1 MIEESK
7 RRVAYINEM
16 IESGHAAELVAQGEN
31 YHAEQLSHI
40 AQQICANE
48 KTRVVL
54 IAGPSSSGKT
64 STSFRLCLEL
74 LAQGKQPVALS
85 LDNWYVDGTR
95 TPLKENGEKDYESV
109 YAIDLKQL
117 EQDLKALI
125 DGKEIAL
132 PTFNFAE
139 EKREYLGETLQLEE
153 DAILVMEGIHA
164 LNPLLT
170 EHIDSDCK
178 YRIYAAPMSPVSLDG
193 ESWIPT
199 AVHRLLRRMSRDLR
213 TRGKSPQTTIAT
225 WASVREGEDKW
236 IEPFRSEADAEF
248 DTSMT
253 YELPAIRYTVET
265 ALQTVPAAAAEYKI
279 AEQLLY
285 YLSFFEGLEASFIP
299 RTSIL
304 RELHMGLR
312 RLLWCVWALLFT
324 FPCGLNGGLRLR
336 QLLPICTMW

>member
-1 MIEESK
+1 MIDEAK

-16 IESGHAAELVAQGEN
+16 IESGRAKELVAEGER
-31 YHAEQLSHI
+31 YHEDQLARI
-40 AQQICANE
+40 AQNICSR
-48 KTRVVL
+48 TGVRVVL
-54 IAGPSSSGKT
+54 MAGPSSSGKT
-64 STSFRLCLEL
+64 STSHRLCLEL

-85 LDNWYVDGTR
+85 LDNWYVDGSL
-95 TPLKENGEKDYESV
+95 TPRDENGKKDYESV

-139 EKREYLGETLQLEE
+139 EKREYLGETLQLEP

-164 LNPLLT
+164 LNPILT
-170 EHIDSDCK
+170 EHIEADCK
-178 YRIYAAPMSPVSLDG
+178 YKIYVAPMSPVSLDG
-193 ESWIPT
+193 ETWIPT
-199 AVHRLLRRMSRDLR
+199 YVHRLLRRMSRDLR
-213 TRGKSPQTTIAT
+213 TRGKSPQMTIAS
-225 WASVREGEDKW
+225 WPSVREGEAKW
-236 IEPFRSEADAEF
+236 IEPFMNEADAQF

-265 ALQTVPAAAAEYKI
+265 ALQTVPAVAEEYKV

-285 YLSFFEGLEASFIP
+285 YLSFFEGLEASFVP

-304 RELHMGLR
+304 RE
-312 RLLWCVWALLFT
+312 FI
-324 FPCGLNGGLRLR
+324 GGS
-336 QLLPICTMW
+336 QFNVG